1 MHILMFICACK
12 ITNKKAEREKKAE
25 ELSFLSF
32 FCRILNG
39 NQSNLVYLWLKS
51 IAKMKDVGSS
61 NGEMMR
67 RGRVE
72 VVCGSMFSGKTEE
85 LIRRLRRA
93 QFAKQK
99 VEIFKPAIDVRYSEE
114 EVVSHEGNSILS
126 TPVDSSASILLM
138 GQESDVVGIDE
149 AQFFDEHIVEVCNE
163 LAARGI
169 RVIVAGLD
177 LDFKGQPFGPM
188 PQLCAIADEVTK
200 VHAICVRCGALAYVS
215 HRIVAGDK
223 QVMLGEK
230 QEYEPLCRECY
241 AKVMEISS

>member
-1 MHILMFICACK
+1 
-12 ITNKKAEREKKAE
+12 
-25 ELSFLSF
+25 
-32 FCRILNG
+32 
-39 NQSNLVYLWLKS
+39 
-51 IAKMKDVGSS
+51 MKDVGSS

-93 QFAKQK
+93 QFAKQR
-99 VEIFKPAIDVRYSEE
+99 VEIFKPAIDVRYSEDD
-114 EVVSHEGNSILS
+114 VVSHEGNSIPS

-163 LAARGI
+163 LASRGI

-241 AKVMEISS
+241 NHLADNKGQPQQSE

>member
-1 MHILMFICACK
+1 
-12 ITNKKAEREKKAE
+12 
-25 ELSFLSF
+25 
-32 FCRILNG
+32 
-39 NQSNLVYLWLKS
+39 
-51 IAKMKDVGSS
+51 MKDIGSAG
-61 NGEMMR
+61 GEMMR

-93 QFAKQK
+93 QFAKQR

-114 EVVSHEGNSILS
+114 DVVSHEGNSIPS

-138 GQESDVVGIDE
+138 GQGSDVVGIDE

-177 LDFKGQPFGPM
+177 LDFKGKPFGPM
-188 PQLCAIADEVTK
+188 PQLCAIADDVTK

-223 QVMLGEK
+223 QVLLGEK

-241 AKVMEISS
+241 NHLADNTAKFSE